1 MSLKIACIMIR
12 FVYNLANVHKN
23 AWDQVIVH
31 CLDKYLFYLDWLG
44 GELTNLEL
52 EVLKV
57 S

>member
-12 FVYNLANVHKN
+12 FVYNLANVPKN

-31 CLDKYLFYLDWLG
+31 CLHKNLFYLDWLG
-44 GELTNLEL
+44 GEVTNLEL